1 MLPLVSNGEIQLLS
15 DEERELL
22 AKEIEHDLLLL
33 FGTPMLNLSQLQ
45 RALNYRSIAA
55 VKQSLVRGTLP
66 VSVFELPNR
75 RGKFALAKDVST
87 FMAEQAFNKKE

>member
-33 FGTPMLNLSQLQ
+33 FGTPMLNLS
-45 RALNYRSIAA
+45 
-55 VKQSLVRGTLP
+55 
-66 VSVFELPNR
+66 
-75 RGKFALAKDVST
+75 
-87 FMAEQAFNKKE
+87 